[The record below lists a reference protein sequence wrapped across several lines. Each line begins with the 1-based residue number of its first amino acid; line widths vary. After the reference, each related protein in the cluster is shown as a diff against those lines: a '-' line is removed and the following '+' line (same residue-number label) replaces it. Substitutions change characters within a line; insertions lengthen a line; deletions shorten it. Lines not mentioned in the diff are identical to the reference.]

1 MTTTETDGTEA
12 EAQPDETAPT
22 PPAGG
27 EPPDE
32 APALESGD
40 KPRDEVLWTRGI
52 LPLAL
57 PVLAVIALAV
67 WVVNLSRTFLAGG
80 KDGALVIVLIVTIT
94 IMAGAS
100 LMSASTRMSTGKKII
115 AVSVLVW
122 TIIAAGIIT
131 FGPSEPKEKAAGG
144 YKQPKGDA
152 VATIEASGGPGYT
165 YGAKEFRVPAGI
177 IEIDFIDKGEQ
188 HTLNFTDP
196 KFTGFEL
203 LVPGKENKGKVD
215 LKPGTY
221 TIYCKLSGHRAGGME
236 ATIVAE

>member
-1 MTTTETDGTEA
+1 MTTTETDSTEA
-12 EAQPDETAPT
+12 EAPPDENAPT

-32 APALESGD
+32 PPALESGD

-100 LMSASTRMSTGKKII
+100 LMSASTRMST
-115 AVSVLVW
+115 
-122 TIIAAGIIT
+122 
-131 FGPSEPKEKAAGG
+131 
-144 YKQPKGDA
+144 
-152 VATIEASGGPGYT
+152 
-165 YGAKEFRVPAGI
+165 
-177 IEIDFIDKGEQ
+177 
-188 HTLNFTDP
+188 
-196 KFTGFEL
+196 
-203 LVPGKENKGKVD
+203 
-215 LKPGTY
+215 
-221 TIYCKLSGHRAGGME
+221 
-236 ATIVAE
+236 